1 MYRIGFMVTGALIL
15 INVAAYVVLG
25 VAGSNMIQIDA
36 GFVQMFGLS
45 REGLASG
52 QLWQPL
58 TSLFFH
64 FDIAHLGYNMIFLAL
79 FGPKGE
85 ELYGRRRFLAIY
97 LFSGLFASLAFLLY
111 PPESV
116 SAGASGAIFGILGAN
131 LVALRGKYPHGIK
144 NAILYGFL
152 FFIFAK
158 STGFAAHLGGLVFGF
173 AVGYVI
179 TRDWYTQEEE
189 KVELDEQDVEVLENE
204 MEEMKD

>member
-1 MYRIGFMVTGALIL
+1 MVTGALIL

-25 VAGSNMIQIDA
+25 VAGSNMMQIDV
-36 GFVQMFGLS
+36 GFVRMFGLS
-45 REGLASG
+45 REGLTSG
-52 QLWQPL
+52 GLWQPI

-85 ELYGRRRFLAIY
+85 ELYGRGRFLAIY
-97 LFSGLFASLAFLLY
+97 ITSGLFASLAFLLY
-111 PPESV
+111 PPESI

-131 LVALRGKYPHGIK
+131 LVALRGKYPGGIK
-144 NAILYGFL
+144 NAILYGFF
-152 FFIFAK
+152 FFILAK

-179 TRDWYTQEEE
+179 TRDWYQGTDE
-189 KVELDEQDVEVLENE
+189 KVELEEGDIEALENE
-204 MEEMKD
+204 MERMKD

>member
-1 MYRIGFMVTGALIL
+1 MVTGALIL
-15 INVAAYVVLG
+15 INVAAYAVLG
-25 VAGSNMIQIDA
+25 IAGSNIMQIDA
-36 GFVQMFGLS
+36 SFVRMFGLS
-45 REGLASG
+45 REGLWSG
-52 QLWQPL
+52 QYWRLF

-85 ELYGRRRFLAIY
+85 ELYGSRRFLGIY
-97 LFSGLFASLAFLLY
+97 IASGLFASLSFLLY
-111 PPESV
+111 PPGSV

-131 LVALRGKYPHGIK
+131 LVALRGKYSHGMR
-144 NAILYGFL
+144 NAVLYGFL
-152 FFIFAK
+152 FFILAK

-179 TRDWYTQEEE
+179 TRDWYPQEEEE
-189 KVELDEQDVEVLENE
+189 KVEMEDGDIEALERK